1 MTVRA
6 IVIPRIRKYPGDHP
20 ATCAILRD
28 NYRCVLDITRVVESW
43 DERRKIWVPEIRLC
57 HLHALEYVTG
67 KPVYLPSF
75 AQQQLDMVDLGA

>member
-6 IVIPRIRKYPGDHP
+6 VVIPRARSSLHGFPKHCLFRIDGG
-20 ATCAILRD
+20 
-28 NYRCVLDITRVVESW
+28 RCVLDITRVVEAW
-43 DERRKIWVPEIRLC
+43 DPRRWLWVPEIRLC

-75 AQQQLDMVDLGA
+75 AQQQVDMMDLGA